1 MRETRVVIP
10 VLFIASAMLAL
21 AVAVSIVPSQ
31 AVAASPMNTKMD
43 GVCFYFPD
51 GKKLHLPMVNPP
63 NRSDALG
70 IRASLIETAKDHR
83 DKVMHGERPI
93 TGWEDRTILA
103 AMTEQWTE
111 GGQSCKAGY
120 SRSGM
125 KVYNCTCDADGGGC
139 VRVIVQ

>member
-83 DKVMHGERPI
+83 DKVMHGERTV
-93 TGWEDRTILA
+93 TGWEDRMVLA
-103 AMTEQWTE
+103 AMMEQWTE
-111 GGQSCKAGY
+111 GGLACVHGT
-120 SRSGM
+120 SRSGGRM
-125 KVYNCTCDADGGGC
+125 YSCTCDAGGGGC
-139 VRVIVQ
+139 TRVIVQ